1 MAAAVNAAPHSPQ
14 NFIVGWLGVPHEGQG
29 DESGAPHSPQNFRP
43 ASFSAPHAPH
53 CVPATASLSRIL
65 RAPSS
70 LRFVAAGRAI
80 AIVGAGF
87 CGTTVAVHLLRA
99 APASVARVFLVER
112 AERQIGGVAYQTDS
126 SSHTLNVPAGRMS
139 AFEDDPD
146 DFLRF
151 VRVRDPSLTGGS
163 FVPRRLYGE
172 YLAQTLAEA
181 RRQSS
186 LPLLRVAGE
195 VVGLAP
201 HGPSVSLH
209 LADGRE
215 LRADRVVLALGNY
228 PPSDPPCLDE
238 HLMASIRYARD
249 PWAPDALEMDR
260 RQDVLL
266 LGTGLTMCDIA
277 LALRDAD
284 HRGHVYALSRRGLL
298 PQPHRLSAKPPPQL
312 DPPATLAEWPNTAA
326 GMLRA
331 LRREARDRE
340 REGVDWREVVTSIRH
355 DTPALWQRLDA
366 VERERF
372 LRHLRPYWEAHRH
385 RSSPETAHG
394 VESMIEEGRLT
405 VLAARLERASVEDDA
420 VVVTFRRRG
429 DSALETLRVGKLVNC
444 TGPDTDIARVR
455 DPLIAAL
462 RDARVVRADPLGLGL
477 DSDDDGRLLSADG
490 TPSRR
495 LFLVGPL
502 RKGRLWEHTAV
513 PELRVEAQRLAERLA
528 S

>member
-1 MAAAVNAAPHSPQ
+1 M
-14 NFIVGWLGVPHEGQG
+14 
-29 DESGAPHSPQNFRP
+29 
-43 ASFSAPHAPH
+43 SAGH
-53 CVPATASLSRIL
+53 T
-65 RAPSS
+65 
-70 LRFVAAGRAI
+70 I

-87 CGTTVAVHLLRA
+87 SGTTVAVHLLRA
-99 APASVARVFLVER
+99 EPQSVDRVFLVER

-126 SSHTLNVPAGRMS
+126 GSHTLNVPAGRMS

-151 VRVRDPSLTGGS
+151 VRLREPSLTGGS

-172 YLAQTLAEA
+172 YLAQTLEEA

-186 LPLLRVAGE
+186 LPLIRVAGE
-195 VVGLAP
+195 VIGLDS
-201 HGPSVSLH
+201 HGSSVSLH
-209 LADGRE
+209 LIDGRE
-215 LRADRVVLALGNY
+215 LRADRVLLAIGNY
-228 PPSDPPCLDE
+228 APSDPPCADE
-238 HLMASIRYARD
+238 RLVTSVRYVRD
-249 PWAPDALEMDR
+249 PWARDALEMDR
-260 RQDVLL
+260 SEDVLL

-284 HRGHVYALSRRGLL
+284 HGGHVYALSRRGLL
-298 PQPHRLSAKPPPQL
+298 PQPHRVSAKPPPHL
-312 DPPATLAEWPNTAA
+312 DPPATLDEWPSTAG

-331 LRREARDRE
+331 LRRETRDRGH
-340 REGVDWREVVTSIRH
+340 EGVDWREVVTSIRH
-355 DTPALWQRLDA
+355 DTPALWQRLSTD
-366 VERERF
+366 ERDRF
-372 LRHLRPYWEAHRH
+372 LRHLRPYWETHRH
-385 RSSPETAHG
+385 RSSPEAAHG

-405 VLAARLERASVEDDA
+405 VLAATLERASVEDDA

-429 DSALETLRVGKLVNC
+429 SSAPETLRVGKLVNC

-462 RDARVVRADPLGLGL
+462 RGVGVVRADPLGLGL

-502 RKGRLWEHTAV
+502 RKGGLWENTAV
-513 PELRVEAQRLAERLA
+513 PELRVEAARMAKTLAG